1 MYTSAISNVTLIL
14 SNVLKGSL
22 WALPSQP
29 FLLSSKCLQC
39 ILQRARVSLYL
50 EDVNI
55 LGEMKKNKKFF
66 KIPCFYSSL
75 PQFLNLV
82 FDLGKISIFIFFLI
96 LRNRNYIFRKSDY
109 YLVTSLLLIWHDYL
123 SYYCLWEKAELTV
136 SR

>member
-1 MYTSAISNVTLIL
+1 MYTNAISNVTLIL

-22 WALPSQP
+22 WALLSQP
-29 FLLSSKCLQC
+29 FLLSSTCLQF
-39 ILQRARVSLYL
+39 ILQRARFSLYL
-50 EDVNI
+50 EGVNI
-55 LGEMKKNKKFF
+55 LGEMKNKKFF

-82 FDLGKISIFIFFLI
+82 FDLGEISIFIFLLI

-123 SYYCLWEKAELTV
+123 SYHCLWEKAELTI
-136 SR
+136 SK